1 MGYHLTSIREG
12 IMKKEFA
19 LGALGLLCGAG
30 SAMAQSNVTI
40 YGVLDTYMA
49 YTNATGKGSVV
60 SMDGGGYQANRI
72 GFRGTED
79 LGGGLRANFQ
89 LENGFLSDT
98 GGLADS
104 TRLFNRQSWIGLAG
118 GLGEVRAGRQNAPG
132 FLMIA
137 RLDAFAGATF
147 ASFLNNVSAYTP
159 RYDNMIG
166 YISPNMSGF
175 KVQAYV
181 GLGEQAAPRNGLNAY
196 MLGGEYENGPLYLG
210 ISSSLQN
217 SANDNQ
223 SIKSTFAGGAY
234 DYGMGK
240 VFLGYYRGNNLGAVA
255 ATNVAGAYYSA
266 YSISANYR
274 LTTQATLGT
283 GYGWAKDSS
292 GADRNARQFSL
303 IGTYDLSKRTMLYST
318 YAHLS
323 NKNGATFSL
332 SGAGPITKNVP
343 TAGGTVNGVQV
354 GIRHLF

>member
-1 MGYHLTSIREG
+1 
-12 IMKKEFA
+12 MKKAFA
-19 LGALGLLCGAG
+19 LSAFGLLGIVG
-30 SAMAQSNVTI
+30 STGTAMAQSNVTI

-98 GGLADS
+98 GGMADT
-104 TRLFNRQSWIGLAG
+104 TRLFNRQSWIGLG
-118 GLGEVRAGRQNAPG
+118 GGFGEVRAGRQNTPG

-147 ASFLNNVSAYTP
+147 GSFLNNVSAYTP
-159 RYDNMIG
+159 RYDNMLG

-181 GLGEQAAPRNGLNAY
+181 GLGEQTAPRNGLNSY
-196 MLGGEYENGPLYLG
+196 MLGGEYESGPLYLG

-240 VFLGYYRGNNLGAVA
+240 VFLGYYRGNNLGAAA
-255 ATNVAGAYYSA
+255 ATNVAGVYYSA

-274 LTTQATLGT
+274 VTTQGTLGA

-292 GADRNARQFSL
+292 GANRDARQFSL